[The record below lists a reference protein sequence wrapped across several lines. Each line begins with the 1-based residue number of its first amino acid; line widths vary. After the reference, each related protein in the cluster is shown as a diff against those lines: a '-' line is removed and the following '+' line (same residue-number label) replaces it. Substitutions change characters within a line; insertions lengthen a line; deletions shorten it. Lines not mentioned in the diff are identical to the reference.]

1 MKKELRKTS
10 IFKDYSLKLESIMK
24 WNNKLYASLF
34 LAGMMAACSSTPK
47 DAYTLEGKVTN
58 PKLEGRTVYI
68 IDAEKGDT
76 RYDSAQVTNG
86 TFQFSGKQDEAVVR
100 ELLVQENDSD
110 MFPVTLPFVLEN
122 GLIKVELGERVY
134 VTNTDL
140 NEEMMNFL
148 MEKDKFLDQ
157 DFGKDA
163 TAESIRTKFAEFI
176 VQQVMKHGNSVVGK
190 YIFSVYKGKLTEE
203 QQAECSKLVK

>member
-1 MKKELRKTS
+1 
-10 IFKDYSLKLESIMK
+10 MK

-34 LAGMMAACSSTPK
+34 LTGIMAAAMLQHSERRIHT
-47 DAYTLEGKVTN
+47 
-58 PKLEGRTVYI
+58 GRKSHESQTGRKNCLYHRCR
-68 IDAEKGDT
+68 EGDT
-76 RYDSAQVTNG
+76 RYDSARVTNG
-86 TFQFSGKQDEAVVR
+86 IFQFNGKQDEAVVR

-163 TAESIRTKFAEFI
+163 IAESIRTKFAEFI
-176 VQQVMKHGNSVVGK
+176 AQQVMKHGNSVVGK